1 MAIEH
6 RNIPEDGLHEP
17 KGASTAASDRVYVSD
32 GNGSGSWDKVD
43 ADALQGTISNA
54 AEANLRLITDGNGG
68 FSAEPAAGRSR
79 GMMTLTNN
87 NVVKP
92 MTAASDSTLATNTDY
107 SIVELAFAFENM
119 QGIGNGANYLE
130 ILQSGV
136 YMVDFWA
143 NAKASNN
150 NVSLALK
157 FVVNDT
163 NFIARRPKLRLPTA
177 GEVSNFSANG
187 FHEFQSGDQVKVA
200 IASSVST
207 SITLEDLVFQMVLA
221 EGL

>member
-17 KGASTAASDRVYVSD
+17 KGVSTAASDRVYVSD

-43 ADALQGTISNA
+43 ADTLQGTVSNA
-54 AEANLRLITDGNGG
+54 TPSGQRIVTDGSGG

-79 GMMTLTNN
+79 MLMTLTNN
-87 NVVKP
+87 TAVVP
-92 MTAASDSTLATNTDY
+92 MTAATDSTLSSNSDY
-107 SIVELAFAFENM
+107 TILNLAFSFENG
-119 QGIGNGANYLE
+119 QGMGNGSNYIE
-130 ILQSGV
+130 VTQGGV
-136 YMVDFWA
+136 YTVDFWA

-150 NVSLALK
+150 DVRLALK
-157 FVVNDT
+157 AVVNDT
-163 NFIARRPKLRLPTA
+163 NFITRRPKLSLPTA
-177 GEVSNFSANG
+177 GEISNFSANG
-187 FHEFQSGDQVKVA
+187 FHEFQAGDQVKLA

-207 SITLEDLVFQMVLA
+207 DITIEDLTFQMLLV